1 METTA
6 NAWSLRPRDGSGQP
20 PDNRSRAM
28 RDLRIAAGNPPT
40 SRFGALGPGG
50 ACGLH
55 PAGHPRGDALC
66 SAAET
71 TSGGSASRRVVPHRP
86 MDRDLALSS
95 HNLPFLESVYEQYLA
110 DPNSVDPT
118 WRSLIAELEAGTA
131 APAGSASVA
140 PSQTAAGIE
149 QIDLQYRVDRMI
161 ANYRLFGHI
170 GADIDPLGRPR
181 DMITPALD
189 LSFYGL
195 TEAHLDR
202 RFSASD
208 LFIGSGPVTLREIVG
223 RLRRT
228 YCRKIGVEYF
238 GINRIEQRAWLRE
251 RMEAVENEVLPSPEE
266 QGRLLES
273 LVRVD
278 SVDKFIH
285 TKFIGA
291 KRFSIAGAESM
302 IALLE
307 TLVESAGD
315 EHGVEGIIMGM
326 AHRGR
331 LNVMM
336 NVMGQTPAQIFSRF
350 AGGDPLENLGRG
362 DVKYHLGSHRW
373 HRTHGGKELYLAL
386 GFNPSHLEAI
396 VPVMT
401 GRVRA
406 GQDLMSDAERRRM
419 LLVSIH
425 GDAAIMGQGVV
436 AETLNLAHLPGYTI
450 GGTIRVVINNQ
461 VGFTTNP
468 IESRSTVYCTAVA
481 DMLHVP
487 VFHVNG
493 DDPEAAAY
501 VARLAL
507 AYRQRFRTDVIIDL
521 VCYRRFGHNEGD
533 EPTFTQPSMYEIIH
547 RQPSVR
553 EKYQAL
559 LLSRGTVTEAQVK
572 ALDETVRAELERA
585 LDEVRRQSLST
596 APPPM
601 HGVWESYRGGP
612 DSEVP
617 IVETK
622 VPLSRLEAITRHVT
636 AAPEGFTLHPKLAR
650 FVEELQQM
658 GAGQAPVSW
667 AFAEHMAYGSLLL
680 DGASVR
686 LSGQDTM
693 RGTFTHRHVGWVDPK
708 TEQRHVPLA
717 TLPGAK
723 GSFSVYNSPLS
734 EFAVLGFEFGYTL
747 AAPETLVIWEA
758 QFGDFCNGAQVIID
772 QFISSSEDK
781 WNRISGLVMF
791 LPHGYEGQGPEHSSA
806 RLERFLQLCAEDNM
820 QVCNFTTPAQLF
832 HALRRQIVRKWR
844 KPLIVMTPKSLL
856 RTKAS
861 FSPLSELHE
870 GRFHRMIDDAE
881 VDPGAVKRV
890 MLCSGK
896 IYYELAAARAARGRR
911 AVAIVRVEQLY
922 PLADETLLDALPY
935 PAGTP
940 AVWVQEE
947 PANMGAWWHW
957 RSRFGDTLAGRFPL
971 SRVSRDPSPSPATG
985 SHASHDL
992 EQRRLVEQ
1000 ALG

>member
-1 METTA
+1 
-6 NAWSLRPRDGSGQP
+6 
-20 PDNRSRAM
+20 
-28 RDLRIAAGNPPT
+28 
-40 SRFGALGPGG
+40 
-50 ACGLH
+50 
-55 PAGHPRGDALC
+55 
-66 SAAET
+66 
-71 TSGGSASRRVVPHRP
+71 

-95 HNLPFLESVYEQYLA
+95 YNLPFLESVYEQYLA
-110 DPNSVDPT
+110 DPESVDPE
-118 WRSLIAELEAGTA
+118 WRLLIAELEAAGPGSSARSPGAAAPGTA
-131 APAGSASVA
+131 A
-140 PSQTAAGIE
+140 AAE
-149 QIDLQYRVDRMI
+149 QVDLQYRVDRLI
-161 ANYRLFGHI
+161 ANHRLLGHL

-181 DMITPALD
+181 ELTTPALD
-189 LSFYGL
+189 LPFYGL

-208 LFIGSGPVTLREIVG
+208 LFIGSGPVTLREILG

-228 YCRKIGVEYF
+228 YCGKIGVEYF

-251 RMEAVENEVLPSPEE
+251 HMEAVENEVLPSPQE
-266 QGRLLES
+266 QLRLLES

-291 KRFSIAGAESM
+291 KRFSISGAESM

-307 TLVESAGD
+307 TLVEDAGD
-315 EHGVEGIIMGM
+315 QHGVEGVIMGM

-336 NVMGQTPAQIFSRF
+336 NLMGQTPAQIFSRF

-373 HRTHGGKELYLAL
+373 HRTQGGRELYLAL

-396 VPVMT
+396 TPVMT

-406 GQDLMSDAERRRM
+406 GQDLMNDAERRRM
-419 LLVSIH
+419 LLVTIH
-425 GDAAIMGQGVV
+425 GDAAVMGQGVV
-436 AETLNLAHLPGYTI
+436 EETLNLAYLPGYTI

-468 IESRSTVYCTAVA
+468 MESRSTVYCTAVA

-501 VARLAL
+501 VAKLAL
-507 AYRQRFRTDVIIDL
+507 AYRQRFQTDVIIDL

-533 EPTFTQPSMYEIIH
+533 EPTFTQPTMYELIH
-547 RQPSVR
+547 HQPAVR
-553 EKYQAL
+553 EKYQAVL
-559 LLSRGTVTEAQVK
+559 LERGTVTEAQVQ
-572 ALDETVRAELERA
+572 AMEEAVRAELERA
-585 LDEVRRQSLST
+585 LDEVRHHTLST

-601 HGVWESYRGGP
+601 HGVWEGYRGGL
-612 DSEVP
+612 DAEVP
-617 IVETK
+617 EVETK
-622 VPLSRLEAITRHVT
+622 VPLPTLEAITRHVT
-636 AAPEGFTLHPKLAR
+636 TVPEGFTLHPKLVR

-658 GAGQAPVSW
+658 GAGQASVSW

-693 RGTFTHRHVGWVDPK
+693 RGTFTHRHVGWVDSK
-708 TEQRHVPLA
+708 TEARHVPLT

-723 GSFSVYNSPLS
+723 GRFGVYNSPLS

-781 WNRISGLVMF
+781 WNRISGLTMF

-806 RLERFLQLCAEDNM
+806 RIERFLQLCAEDNM
-820 QVCNFTTPAQLF
+820 QVCNFSTPAQLF
-832 HALRRQIVRKWR
+832 HALRRQIIRKWR

-870 GRFHRMIDDAE
+870 GRFQRMIDDGQVEA
-881 VDPGAVKRV
+881 PAVRRV
-890 MLCSGK
+890 ILCTGK
-896 IYYELAAARAARGRR
+896 VYYDLVQARAARKRED
-911 AVAIVRVEQLY
+911 VAIVRVEQLF
-922 PLADETLLDALPY
+922 PFPADELRGALGRYEGARQLL
-935 PAGTP
+935 
-940 AVWVQEE
+940 WVQEE
-947 PANMGAWWHW
+947 PRNMGAWTFVRPRLEALVDESWAGP
-957 RSRFGDTLAGRFPL
+957 RFVGRPA
-971 SRVSRDPSPSPATG
+971 SASPATG
-985 SHASHDL
+985 SSESHKF
-992 EQRRLVEQ
+992 EQDQIMEEAFAGLT
-1000 ALG
+1000 

>member
-1 METTA
+1 MSPPVPLYRGGGCGPHTVG
-6 NAWSLRPRDGSGQP
+6 RPF
-20 PDNRSRAM
+20 
-28 RDLRIAAGNPPT
+28 T
-40 SRFGALGPGG
+40 
-50 ACGLH
+50 
-55 PAGHPRGDALC
+55 DALC

-71 TSGGSASRRVVPHRP
+71 TPAARRAAQVVSHRP

-110 DPNSVDPT
+110 DPNSVEPE
-118 WRSLIAELEAGTA
+118 WRSLLAELDAGAT
-131 APAGSASVA
+131 APASSASVA
-140 PSQTAAGIE
+140 PSQTAAGAE

-161 ANYRLFGHI
+161 ANYRLLGHI

-181 DMITPALD
+181 DITTPALD

-195 TEAHLDR
+195 SEAHLDR

-208 LFIGSGPVTLREIVG
+208 LFIGSGPVPLREIVG

-238 GINRIEQRAWLRE
+238 GMNRIEQRAWLRE
-251 RMEAVENEVLPSPEE
+251 RMEAVENEVLPSPQE
-266 QGRLLES
+266 QQRLLES

-291 KRFSIAGAESM
+291 KRFSISGAESM

-307 TLVESAGD
+307 TLVEDAGD
-315 EHGVEGIIMGM
+315 AHGVEGIIMGM

-336 NVMGQTPAQIFSRF
+336 NIMGQTPAQIFSRF

-373 HRTHGGKELYLAL
+373 HRTQGGKEIYLAL

-406 GQDLMSDAERRRM
+406 GQDLMGDAERRRM
-419 LLVSIH
+419 VLVSIH

-436 AETLNLAHLPGYTI
+436 AETLNLAYLPGYTI

-468 IESRSTVYCTAVA
+468 MESRSTVYCTAVA

-501 VARLAL
+501 AAKLAL
-507 AYRQRFRTDVIIDL
+507 AYRQQFHSDVIIDL

-547 RQPSVR
+547 GQKSVR

-559 LLSRGTVTEAQVK
+559 LLSRGTVSEEQVK
-572 ALDETVRAELERA
+572 GMEDAVRTELEHA

-601 HGVWESYRGGP
+601 HGVWESYPGGP
-612 DSEVP
+612 DSKVP
-617 IVETK
+617 DVETK
-622 VPLSRLEAITRHVT
+622 VPLPTLQAITKHVT
-636 AAPEGFTLHPKLAR
+636 TPPEGFSLHPKLVR

-658 GAGQAPVSW
+658 GAGEAPVSW
-667 AFAEHMAYGSLLL
+667 AFAEHMAYGSLVL

-686 LSGQDTM
+686 LSGQDTV
-693 RGTFTHRHVGWVDPK
+693 RGTFTHRHVGWVDTK
-708 TEQRHVPLA
+708 TEQRYMALA

-723 GSFSVYNSPLS
+723 GTFTAYNSALS

-861 FSPLSELHE
+861 FSPLSELHA
-870 GRFHRMIDDAE
+870 GRFHRTIDDDG
-881 VDPGAVKRV
+881 VDPAAVKRV

-896 IYYELAAARAARGRR
+896 IYYELAAARAVRERGD
-911 AVAIVRVEQLY
+911 VAIVRVEQLF
-922 PLADETLLDALPY
+922 PFPSMELRETLARYEGARQLY
-935 PAGTP
+935 
-940 AVWVQEE
+940 WVQEE
-947 PANMGAWWHW
+947 PRNMGAWTFV
-957 RSRFGDTLAGRFPL
+957 RSRLESLAEGRWEDPRFVG
-971 SRVSRDPSPSPATG
+971 RVPSASPATG
-985 SHASHDL
+985 SSESHKF
-992 EQRRLVEQ
+992 EQDQIMEEAFAGL
-1000 ALG
+1000 A